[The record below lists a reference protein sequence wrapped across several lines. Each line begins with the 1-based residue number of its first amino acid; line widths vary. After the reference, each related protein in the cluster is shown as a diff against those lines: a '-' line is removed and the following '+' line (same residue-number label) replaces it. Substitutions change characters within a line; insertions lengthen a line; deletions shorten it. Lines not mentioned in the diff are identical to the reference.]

1 MKKFICIDV
10 GGTSIKYGLSNE
22 IGEFT
27 HKGSMDTE
35 ALEKGGP
42 GILEKIK
49 TISKK
54 YIANNDI
61 EGICISTAGMVDPK
75 EGKVVYYSLDDE
87 HISKIVKKGREH
99 IEEL

>member
-1 MKKFICIDV
+1 MNRFICIDV

-22 IGEFT
+22 IGEFID
-27 HKGSMDTE
+27 KGSVDTE

-54 YIANNDI
+54 YIEDNDI
-61 EGICISTAGMVDPK
+61 DGICISTAGMVD
-75 EGKVVYYSLDDE
+75 
-87 HISKIVKKGREH
+87 SKRKSCICFRAFDTRIYRYGNKKGSRKG
-99 IEEL
+99 I

>member
-1 MKKFICIDV
+1 MNRFICIDV

-22 IGEFT
+22 IGEFID
-27 HKGSMDTE
+27 KGSVDTE

-54 YIANNDI
+54 YIEDNDI
-61 EGICISTAGMVDPK
+61 DGICISTAGMVDSKK
-75 EGKVVYYSLDDE
+75 EKLYML
-87 HISKIVKKGREH
+87 
-99 IEEL
+99 